1 MIYGFAYLALV
12 LGIAL
17 LWLFLAVLPKPFF
30 IEKPLEE
37 LKETLREF
45 LGSNDDKF

>member
-12 LGIAL
+12 LGISL
-17 LWLFLAVLPKPFF
+17 LWLFLAVLPKPSL

-37 LKETLREF
+37 FKGTLREF
-45 LGSNDDKF
+45 LGSKEDKF